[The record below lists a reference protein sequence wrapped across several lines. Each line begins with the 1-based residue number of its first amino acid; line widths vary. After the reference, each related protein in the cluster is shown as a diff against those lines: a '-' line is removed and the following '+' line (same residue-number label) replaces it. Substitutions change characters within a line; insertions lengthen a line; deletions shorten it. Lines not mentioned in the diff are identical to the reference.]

1 MHILSLL
8 FNSINFKENIK
19 AKREYTEQSSASF
32 KVFKVEQKAFTA
44 YWHYHPE
51 IELTYITKGSGLRFV
66 GDEVS
71 TFEEGDFIWVAP
83 NVPHQWVS
91 SKEVEEVE
99 AYVIQIDQER
109 LMQIPELKDLFN
121 QFQHK
126 ISGLNFTPVET
137 SLKHFATTL
146 FNTKN
151 STSQF
156 FKLLELLHQLS
167 QQKGELIPM
176 MKNSTQQ
183 IIGNERLDIIHRFI
197 FENYQQQIEL
207 EALAT
212 KVNMTKTSFCRWFKQ
227 AKGISFVAY
236 LHQFRIEQACHL
248 LKNTRRS
255 KSQIAY
261 EVGFDSISQFNRTFK
276 KIKGVS
282 PSEFSKIISL

>member
-1 MHILSLL
+1 M
-8 FNSINFKENIK
+8 K

-32 KVFKVEQKAFTA
+32 KIFKVEQQAFTA

-51 IELTYITKGSGLRFV
+51 VELTYIAKGRGLRFV

-99 AYVIQIDQER
+99 AYVIQIDIQK
-109 LMQIPELKDLFN
+109 LNQIPEIKSLLDLLDQN
-121 QFQHK
+121 G
-126 ISGLNFTPVET
+126 SGLNFTALKT
-137 SLKHFATTL
+137 KLKLNCISLFQEDSNPK
-146 FNTKN
+146 
-151 STSQF
+151 Q
-156 FKLLELLHQLS
+156 LLILLDLIHQLG
-167 QQKGELIPM
+167 KCKAEVIPM

-183 IIGNERLDIIHRFI
+183 IVGNERLDIIHRFI

-207 EALAT
+207 DTLST

-227 AKGISFVAY
+227 AKGISFVTY

-248 LKNTRRS
+248 LKNSTLT

-282 PSEFSKIISL
+282 PSEFSKKISLS